1 MKIDWKNQYDGWKKR
16 KNNLMFL
23 LGLFLGI
30 LGINIFSIGFHN
42 FDSAQ
47 NMIFIRDDIT
57 IDLLRADVDFD
68 INPYMEQFL
77 NGKLISLEDTYV
89 LGLKQINS
97 GIVLAIVGFFVA
109 GYYFKVISS

>member
-1 MKIDWKNQYDGWKKR
+1 M
-16 KNNLMFL
+16 
-23 LGLFLGI
+23 
-30 LGINIFSIGFHN
+30 
-42 FDSAQ
+42 
-47 NMIFIRDDIT
+47 
-57 IDLLRADVDFD
+57 DFD